1 MTITNPSPRIA
12 EPRHLAFRLA
22 TLLFAVSLGAYCIWL
37 QLAEFSRAGIDALPT
52 DARTA
57 AAASKQREAALWA
70 ASVGAI
76 RGDLWAESAFT
87 YANLVF
93 DQTAASTNPDV
104 TTTAAGARY
113 SIDHALNDA
122 PHRSSVW
129 LLLAGLSLR
138 VRSAGVDALEAL
150 KMSYYTGPSEQSLI
164 PLRFR
169 LATRADRFDDVQ
181 MREFASRE
189 LRVLLKGK
197 QNSAIAEA
205 YNVASP
211 AGKLFIEQT
220 VGDVDPSLVK
230 TLRAG
235 SAATYSIPN

>member
-1 MTITNPSPRIA
+1 MTITNARIA
-12 EPRHLAFRLA
+12 EPRHVAFRLA
-22 TLLFAVSLGAYCIWL
+22 TLLYAILLGAYCIWL
-37 QLAEFSRAGIDALPT
+37 QLAEFSRAGIDALPI

-57 AAASKQREAALWA
+57 AVASKERDAALWA
-70 ASVGAI
+70 ASVGGV

-87 YANLVF
+87 YADLLFPMRSN
-93 DQTAASTNPDV
+93 SDV
-104 TTTAAGARY
+104 TSTAAGARY
-113 SIDHALNDA
+113 SIDRALNEA

-129 LLLAGLSLR
+129 LLFAGVSLA

-150 KMSYYTGPSEQSLI
+150 KMSYYTGPSEQTLI

-169 LATRADRFDDVQ
+169 IATRADRFDDVQ

-189 LRVLLKGK
+189 LRFLLQGK
-197 QNSAIAEA
+197 QNSAITGA

-211 AGKLFIEQT
+211 AGKLFIEQA
-220 VGDVDPSLVK
+220 VGDVDLSLLK

-235 SAATYSIPN
+235 NAATHSIPN